1 MTNEPKDVI
10 INVSTEREQNKMKV
24 SRNEMIR
31 IRKNLLRQ
39 MDTFIRENISEDV
52 VIDVWLACGLE
63 DGWDEEILTE
73 YASTDELWNDCINA
87 FRKCCE
93 IEGII

>member
-1 MTNEPKDVI
+1 
-10 INVSTEREQNKMKV
+10 MKV

-31 IRKNLLRQ
+31 TRKNLLRQ

-63 DGWDEEILTE
+63 DGWDEGILTE
-73 YASTDELWNDCINA
+73 YASIDDLWNDCINA
-87 FRKCCE
+87 FHKCCE
-93 IEGII
+93 IEGIL

>member
-1 MTNEPKDVI
+1 
-10 INVSTEREQNKMKV
+10 MKV

-39 MDTFIRENISEDV
+39 MDTFISEDI

-73 YASTDELWNDCINA
+73 YASTDGLWDDCINA
-87 FRKCCE
+87 CRKCCE
-93 IEGII
+93 IEGIF

>member
-1 MTNEPKDVI
+1 
-10 INVSTEREQNKMKV
+10 MKV

-39 MDTFIRENISEDV
+39 MDTFIRENINEDI

-63 DGWDEEILTE
+63 DGWDDEILTE
-73 YASTDELWNDCINA
+73 YASTDS
-87 FRKCCE
+87 
-93 IEGII
+93 

>member
-1 MTNEPKDVI
+1 
-10 INVSTEREQNKMKV
+10 MKV

-63 DGWDEEILTE
+63 DGWDDDILTE
-73 YASTDELWNDCINA
+73 YASDEDLWRSCVNA
-87 FRKCCE
+87 FKACCE
-93 IEGII
+93 RENILK